1 MTYIFLRKDSCP
13 ALGDVRA
20 LGPGDEIVVAPGA
33 ETRKDWPR
41 YVDAIGVA
49 ITRGADVRWVR

>member
-1 MTYIFLRKDSCP
+1 MDKCISATRAP

-20 LGPGDEIVVAPGA
+20 MAAGDRIILRPDAPSRA
-33 ETRKDWPR
+33 DWPR

-49 ITRGADVRWVR
+49 ITRGAEVRQTE